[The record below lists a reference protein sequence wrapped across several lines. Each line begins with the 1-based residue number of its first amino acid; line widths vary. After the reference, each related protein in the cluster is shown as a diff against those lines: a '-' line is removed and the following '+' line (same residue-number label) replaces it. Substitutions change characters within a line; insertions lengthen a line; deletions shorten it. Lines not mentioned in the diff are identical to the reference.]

1 MRSVRLAGG
10 LEISPLGVGAWAWGD
25 RLFWGY
31 DDSQEDGAQQ
41 AFNTAVD
48 LGVNLFDTAEVVYG
62 AGADPNILTSQCPI
76 LNPLYIHYIL
86 TLRMWRPLGLRRRR
100 RPQQLGLQVPKF
112 SKVSI
117 YDFTEEIQ

>member
-10 LEISPLGVGAWAWGD
+10 LEVSPLGVGAWAWGD

-62 AGADPNILTSQCPI
+62 TVADPNILTSQSPV
-76 LNPLYIHYIL
+76 LNPLYSHCIL
-86 TLRMWRPLGLRRRR
+86 TFENVETCRFTAQAPTPTAGAT
-100 RPQQLGLQVPKF
+100 GTQVLT
-112 SKVSI
+112 SQYI
-117 YDFTEEIQ
+117 